1 MKILIKILCI
11 LLVLCFIGTAFIGCG
26 KKKGGDESLTESPSQ
41 ENTDDIPFVN
51 EYGEASFT
59 SSLPV
64 GELDFEGE
72 DVVILLR
79 DNIQNTR
86 EWTKKAIE
94 DELDEA
100 IAMRNAAVQD
110 SLNVNLVFELISG
123 STLTEYYNKMTQMII
138 TDVSSGKHYY
148 DINCATL
155 CFVARSEIRDYATN
169 LLDKSEF
176 PYFNFTLP
184 CWNQAIVK
192 NTTINNKLFYV
203 AGDINLSMFD
213 SSMIIWHNKTLYD
226 RKKEATDPD
235 NMQQLAL
242 DGNWTYDVLYEWATR
257 LQEDSNGTPGMQ
269 SDDTYGFCTFPNNP
283 CPADALP
290 YAWDLEFVVENND
303 GSHKFNILGNIKAE
317 TALSNFRKLLNAS
330 GTTATDASTSN
341 AVKNFAAGKYVFF
354 TDRLYYSYDDNM
366 AIREMDD
373 KYGLLPLPKYDAN
386 QTNYGTTSQDYF
398 NVFSVIDHS
407 QSLKPIKGEAVS
419 AVLELAT
426 EESYTAVRGYYFN
439 RIIKPKFFGTDDSE
453 GTVTKSIAL
462 FDIIIANIEFDYQYI
477 YAPQLANVHHLWRNA
492 CYEDT
497 TLEKKFSGA
506 QVSFEQAME
515 ATDKWLGLR

>member
-1 MKILIKILCI
+1 MKLFVKIICI

-26 KKKGGDESLTESPSQ
+26 KKKGAGEATDGAQDQEQTEDLPQ
-41 ENTDDIPFVN
+41 TN
-51 EYGEASFT
+51 EYGEVSFT

-64 GELDFEGE
+64 DELDFEGQE
-72 DVVILLR
+72 IVILLR

-86 EWTKKAIE
+86 EWSKKTIE

-100 IAMRNAAVQD
+100 IAMRNAAVED
-110 SLNVNLVFELISG
+110 TLNVKLMFELISG
-123 STLTEYYNKMTQMII
+123 ASLTEYYNKMTSMIM
-138 TDVSSGKHYY
+138 TDVQSGRHYY

-155 CFVARSEIRDYATN
+155 CFVARSEIRDYAAN
-169 LLDKSEF
+169 LRDKTTF
-176 PYFNFTLP
+176 PYFNFELP
-184 CWNQAIVK
+184 CWNQAIVN
-192 NTTINNKLFYV
+192 NTTINNQLYYI
-203 AGDINLSMFD
+203 AGDVNLSIFD
-213 SSMIIWHNKTLYD
+213 SAMIIWHNKTLYD
-226 RKKEATDPD
+226 KKKEATDPD

-257 LQEDSNGTPGMQ
+257 LQEDSNGVEGKQ

-290 YAWDLEFVVENND
+290 YAWDLEFVTTEND
-303 GSHKFNILGNIKAE
+303 GSHKFNIVGNTKAE
-317 TALSNFRKLLNAS
+317 TALAKFRKLLTAT
-330 GTTATDASTSN
+330 GTTAVDASTSS

-354 TDRLYYSYDDNM
+354 TDRLYFSYDDNM
-366 AIREMDD
+366 AIREMED
-373 KYGLLPLPKYDAN
+373 KYGLLPIPKYDAN
-386 QTNYGTTSQDYF
+386 QKNYGTTSQDYC
-398 NVFSVIDHS
+398 NAMSVIDHS
-407 QSLKPIKGEAVS
+407 QSMTPIKGDAVS

-462 FDIIIANIEFDYQYI
+462 FDIIMANIEFDYAYM

-492 CYEDT
+492 CFEDT
-497 TLEKKFSGA
+497 TLEKKFTGA
-506 QVSFEQAME
+506 QKSFEDAME
-515 ATDKWLGLR
+515 ATDKWLGLK

>member
-1 MKILIKILCI
+1 
-11 LLVLCFIGTAFIGCG
+11 
-26 KKKGGDESLTESPSQ
+26 
-41 ENTDDIPFVN
+41 
-51 EYGEASFT
+51 
-59 SSLPV
+59 
-64 GELDFEGE
+64 
-72 DVVILLR
+72 
-79 DNIQNTR
+79 
-86 EWTKKAIE
+86 
-94 DELDEA
+94 
-100 IAMRNAAVQD
+100 MRNAAIQD
-110 SLNVNLVFELISG
+110 SLNISLVFELISG
-123 STLTEYYNKMTQMII
+123 STLTEYYNKMTHMVI
-138 TDVSSGKHYY
+138 TDVNSGKHYY

-169 LLDKSEF
+169 LRDKTEF
-176 PYFNFTLP
+176 PYFNFDLP

-192 NTTINNKLFYV
+192 NTTLNGKLFYV

-226 RKKEATDPD
+226 EKKEATDPD

-242 DGNWTYDVLYEWATR
+242 DGGWTYDVLYEWATR
-257 LQEDSNGTPGMQ
+257 LQEDSNGVEGRDE
-269 SDDTYGFCTFPNNP
+269 DDTYGFRTFSNNP

-303 GSHKFNILGNIKAE
+303 GSHKFNVLGNTKAE
-317 TALSNFRKLLNAS
+317 EALKNFRKLLNAS
-330 GTTATDASTSN
+330 GTYAEKNDTSA

-354 TDRLYYSYDDNM
+354 TDRLYFSHDDNM

-373 KYGLLPLPKYDAN
+373 KYGLLPLPKYDVTQA
-386 QTNYGTTSQDYF
+386 NYGTTSQDYF

-407 QSLKPIKGEAVS
+407 QSIKPIKGEAVS
-419 AVLELAT
+419 AMLELAT

-497 TLEKKFSGA
+497 TLEKKFTGA
-506 QVSFEQAME
+506 QASFESAMQ
-515 ATDKWLGLR
+515 ATDEWLGLK